1 VTITEAMRITLEA
14 RGVGTAARVFR
25 IAHGAALSVGLAAV
39 VLGTVPSIVAA
50 EGRVLDILAYAVLA
64 FFTLEYAARIAIAP
78 HLSAWRG
85 RLSIS
90 AVRWR
95 WMVSTWGIIDL
106 LAWLPSL
113 AALLLADDP
122 TMARLFGVVW
132 VLKLA
137 RHSPRLGLLARVLR
151 QAREPLLA
159 VFFAFLIILIFAAT
173 FAYLVEGE
181 AQPDTFGTIP
191 EALWWAITTLTTTGY
206 GDAVPA
212 TPLGRTIAGG
222 VMVCGIILFA
232 LWAGILATEFALEMR
247 RHEFLRTWDLVAKVP
262 YFRDVSATVIAE
274 VASLLKPRDYA
285 SHSVIMRRG
294 DPGDCMFFIVE
305 GEIEVELKP
314 TPIRLGPGEFVG
326 EIALITGGPRTAT
339 VIARKKAVLL
349 ELDIADF
356 RLIAARHP
364 ELTRAIDQEAANR
377 VERARTATGH
387 AE

>member
-14 RGVGTAARVFR
+14 RGGGTAARLFR
-25 IAHGAALSVGLAAV
+25 VAHGAALALGLGSV

-50 EGRVLDILAYAVLA
+50 QGGVLDTLAYAVLA
-64 FFTLEYAARIAIAP
+64 FFTLEYAARVAVAP
-78 HLSAWRG
+78 RLSAWRG
-85 RLSIS
+85 RLSAS
-90 AVRWR
+90 TLRWR
-95 WMVSTWGIIDL
+95 WMISTWGIIDL
-106 LAWLPSL
+106 AAWLPSL
-113 AALLLADDP
+113 VALIVVDDP
-122 TMARLFGVVW
+122 TLARLFGVLW

-137 RHSPRLGLLARVLR
+137 RHSPRLGLLGRVLR

-173 FAYLVEGE
+173 LAYLVEGE
-181 AQPDTFGTIP
+181 TQPDKFGTIP

-206 GDAVPA
+206 GDAVPL
-212 TPLGRTIAGG
+212 TPLGRTLGG
-222 VMVCGIILFA
+222 AVMVCGIILFA

-247 RHEFLRTWDLVAKVP
+247 RQEFLRTWDLVAKVP

-274 VASLLKPRDYA
+274 VASLLKPRDFA
-285 SHSVIMRRG
+285 AHSVIMRRG

-305 GEIEVELKP
+305 GEIEVDVKP
-314 TPIRLGPGEFVG
+314 APIRLGPGAFVG

-339 VIARKKAVLL
+339 VIARQKAVLL

-364 ELTRAIDQEAANR
+364 ELTQAIDQEAANR
-377 VERARTATGH
+377 VERARTASRH

>member
-14 RGVGTAARVFR
+14 RGVGTVARVFR
-25 IAHGAALSVGLAAV
+25 IAHGAALSLGLASV

-64 FFTLEYAARIAIAP
+64 FFTLEYAARVAIAP
-78 HLSAWRG
+78 SLSAWRG
-85 RLSIS
+85 RLSVS

-113 AALLLADDP
+113 AALLLVDDP

-137 RHSPRLGLLARVLR
+137 RHSPRLGLLGRVLR

-339 VIARKKAVLL
+339 VIARQKAVLL

-377 VERARTATGH
+377 VERARAATGH